1 MKFTTLSTAAL
12 ICVAPL
18 ASAQSNDDS
27 LCNSPFVLFG
37 PVADVCEAT
46 GADIPDSDMVGIIG
60 GSKVP
65 GRKTLTDVLIGTLA
79 EDNPEA
85 ARVVDALRL
94 GGRDRSMPSA
104 SLPAS
109 AMVHPS
115 SEPIHPC
122 DADPSSF
129 ECEYQRIVDD
139 VNAQFDS
146 NF

>member
-1 MKFTTLSTAAL
+1 MKLTTLSIVAL
-12 ICVAPL
+12 LCAVPL
-18 ASAQSNDDS
+18 ANAQSSDAT

-46 GADIPDSDMVGIIG
+46 GADIPDSDMVGVIG

-65 GRKTLTDVLIGTLA
+65 GRKTLTDVLIGTLT

-85 ARVVDALRL
+85 VRVVDALGL

-115 SEPIHPC
+115 SGPIHPC
-122 DADPSSF
+122 DADLSSF

>member
-1 MKFTTLSTAAL
+1 MKLVPLSIVALLFAAPF
-12 ICVAPL
+12 AN
-18 ASAQSNDDS
+18 AQSNDDS
-27 LCNSPFVLFG
+27 LCNSPFVVFG
-37 PVADVCEAT
+37 PVASVCEAT
-46 GADIPDSDMVGIIG
+46 GAEMPDTDMVGIIG

-65 GRKTLTDVLIGTLA
+65 GRKTLTDVLIGTLT
-79 EDNPEA
+79 EDNLEA
-85 ARVVDALRL
+85 ARVVDALGL
-94 GGRDRSMPSA
+94 GGRDRSMPSI

-146 NF
+146 NY